1 MTMCAAIFS
10 VPAKLLISLVSVR
23 NFSQTRYRNLWW
35 GSLGVVVL
43 SLCPVKAQ
51 PAPAPEARYTP
62 VPLMAYYYI
71 WYDET
76 SWDRAKTDY
85 PRLGRYSSDD
95 REVMAQHMRWAKEAG
110 IDGFIVS
117 WKSTPVLNRRLEQL
131 LSVAAAERFAVWIIY
146 QGLDFY
152 RNPLPASRVSR
163 DLKYFADT
171 YAGRPALGMF
181 DRPVVIWS
189 GTWEYS
195 VQEVTK
201 VAQTVRDRLYLLA
214 SERNLKGYLRLAEVV
229 AGNAYYWSSVNPE
242 TFPGYQIKLSVLGQ
256 AVHEHGGLWVAP
268 AAPGF
273 DARLVGGTTV
283 VERRGGETL
292 RQQLG
297 AALRSSPDAIGLIS
311 WNEFSENSHVEPSET
326 YGMHALELLA
336 SRNLG
341 TLDVREVDSSNP
353 GTTDTRNFY
362 GLAVLG
368 ALVLFVSGSV
378 ALAVARHLGKKP
390 EGNT

>member
-1 MTMCAAIFS
+1 MCNAISS
-10 VPAKLLISLVSVR
+10 VPVTLFVSLASGLK
-23 NFSQTRYRNLWW
+23 FSQARCRNLWW
-35 GSLGVVVL
+35 GFLGVVVL
-43 SLCPVKAQ
+43 SLCPVTAQ

-85 PRLGRYSSDD
+85 PKLGRYSSDD
-95 REVMAQHMRWAKEAG
+95 REVLAQHMRWAKEAG

-117 WKSTPVLNRRLEQL
+117 WKSTPVLNRRLDQL
-131 LSVAAAERFAVWIIY
+131 LSVAAAEQFAVWVIY

-152 RNPLPASRVSR
+152 RKPLPVTRIDR
-163 DLKYFADT
+163 DLKYFSET
-171 YAGRPALGMF
+171 YTGQPALGMF

-189 GTWEYS
+189 GTWAYS
-195 VQEVTK
+195 VEEVTK

-242 TFPGYQIKLSVLGQ
+242 TFPGYLAKLSELGR

-326 YGMHALELLA
+326 YGTRALEQLA
-336 SRNLG
+336 NRNLG
-341 TLDVREVDSSNP
+341 TLDVREVDSSDP

-378 ALAVARHLGKKP
+378 ALAVARQLGKKP